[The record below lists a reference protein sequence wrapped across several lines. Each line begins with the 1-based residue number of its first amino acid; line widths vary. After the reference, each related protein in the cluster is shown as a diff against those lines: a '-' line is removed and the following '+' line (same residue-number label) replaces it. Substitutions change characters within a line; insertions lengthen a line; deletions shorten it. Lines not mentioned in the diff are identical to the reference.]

1 MAEIG
6 VAITTAVLIIVG
18 VVAFRCAKALEQLRR
33 SVAALGEGK
42 PMRPI
47 LSQVGGPAG
56 RLIRLFNEVAP
67 RLEGR
72 IAQLEQD
79 RRQLSAVLSG
89 MAEGVIAIDARR
101 RLVFA
106 NASADKLFGLGPGS
120 V

>member
-1 MAEIG
+1 MLLAAALVRPILWARGGLGPERIGESSDGVEMAEIG

-18 VVAFRCAKALEQLRR
+18 VVAFRWAKALEQLRR

-79 RRQLSAVLSG
+79 RRQ
-89 MAEGVIAIDARR
+89 
-101 RLVFA
+101 F
-106 NASADKLFGLGPGS
+106 
-120 V
+120 